1 MSESQPLVAVFE
13 HEDFWVVNK
22 PPGMS
27 VQESHHGPGVLAELK
42 AKHGGAFFPVHRL
55 DAGTSGLLLVAR
67 HATANSTLSQLF
79 QARQV
84 EKYYLALSSRKPDKK
99 QGTIAGDM
107 EKSRRGAWKLLHT
120 RLQPAVTQ
128 FFSKGIGGQRLFL
141 LKPLTGKTH
150 QIRVALKSI
159 GAPILGDETY
169 SGEPADRLYL
179 HAYALGFDYQGQAYR
194 FACLPQLSG
203 AFGCFSDA
211 EVIEWV
217 QAPWDKPWPVH
228 GRS

>member
-1 MSESQPLVAVFE
+1 M
-13 HEDFWVVNK
+13 HDDFWVVNK

-42 AKHGGAFFPVHRL
+42 ARHGGEFFPVHRL

-67 HATANSTLSQLF
+67 NAAANSVLSQLF

-84 EKYYLALSSRKPDKK
+84 EKYYLAISARKPEKK
-99 QGTIAGDM
+99 QGTISGDM
-107 EKSRRGAWKLLHT
+107 EKGRRGAWKLLHT

-128 FFSKGIGGQRLFL
+128 FFSKGLGGHRLFL

-159 GAPILGDETY
+159 GAPILGDEAY
-169 SGEPADRLYL
+169 AGEPADRLYL
-179 HAYALGFDYQGQAYR
+179 HAYALGFEYQGQPYR
-194 FACLPQLSG
+194 FTCLPEGKG
-203 AFGCFSDA
+203 AFACFADA
-211 EVIEWV
+211 EVAAWV
-217 QAPWDKPWPVH
+217 QEPWSKPWP
-228 GRS
+228 GQ